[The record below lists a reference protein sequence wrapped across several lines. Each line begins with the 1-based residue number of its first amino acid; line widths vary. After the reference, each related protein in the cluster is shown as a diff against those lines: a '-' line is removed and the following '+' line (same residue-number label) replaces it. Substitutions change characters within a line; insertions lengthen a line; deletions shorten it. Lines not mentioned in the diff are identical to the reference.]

1 MTSVSIPSLAEATV
15 GSGFAAQYQITPE
28 LVREYCSGID
38 DEHSWYS
45 GTSPFGK
52 PVAPPTLL
60 FVMHTRFVSER
71 YSLAGRVDTRHEA
84 EFPNPAFIGS
94 TVTMT
99 MKVLEKLERDGREF
113 IVAEYRSV
121 DENGRL
127 LCRDR
132 NRVLLNYQ
140 RQS

>member
-1 MTSVSIPSLAEATV
+1 MTSPLIPSLAEATV
-15 GSGFAAQYQITPE
+15 GSGFAAQYHLTPE

-38 DEHSWYS
+38 DENAWYS
-45 GTSPFGK
+45 ESSPFGR
-52 PVAPPTLL
+52 PIAPPTLL
-60 FVMHTRFVSER
+60 FVMHTKFVSER

-84 EFPNPAFIGS
+84 AFPNPAFIGS

-99 MKVLEKLERDGREF
+99 MTVVEKFERDGREF

-121 DENGRL
+121 DEHGRL

-132 NRVLLNYQ
+132 NRILLNYQ
-140 RQS
+140 RKS